1 LIVQL
6 FLVVGSSSQQT
17 VRFAQLSYLTSL
29 KPNQTSSL
37 EDKRL
42 LCTQEMA
49 TPLMWDALELH
60 QKICDHMLPIRLRWN
75 SLTRRARFC
84 PMGKWEQMWYL
95 EATILF
101 PILGVGS
108 FLTDIIFLVSSST
121 DNPLRREILDSDQ
134 ALITRAVLSL
144 VYFGGCALIIGIT
157 LWGEELSMIENAAL
171 QFEEHMKR
179 RKYRVFRNLVVQPG
193 C

>member
-1 LIVQL
+1 L
-6 FLVVGSSSQQT
+6 LVALSKHLKIFDRSTSPSRRKFFSADSSFCSAKLSQFTHIQSDS
-17 VRFAQLSYLTSL
+17 F
-29 KPNQTSSL
+29 L
-37 EDKRL
+37 EDNRL

-49 TPLMWDALELH
+49 TALMWDALELQ

-75 SLTRRARFC
+75 SVTRRARFC
-84 PMGKWEQMWYL
+84 PMRKWELMWFL

-134 ALITRAVLSL
+134 ALITRAVLS
-144 VYFGGCALIIGIT
+144 VVCFGGCAFIIMIA
-157 LWGEELSMIENAAL
+157 LWGEELSMIGNGAL
-171 QFEEHMKR
+171 QFEERIKR
-179 RKYRVFRNLVVQPG
+179 RK
-193 C
+193 